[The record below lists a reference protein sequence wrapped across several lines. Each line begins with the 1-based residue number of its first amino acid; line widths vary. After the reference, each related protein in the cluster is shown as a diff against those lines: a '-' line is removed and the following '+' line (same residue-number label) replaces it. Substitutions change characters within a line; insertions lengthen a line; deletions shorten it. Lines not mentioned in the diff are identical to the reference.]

1 METTIGDSAL
11 EEIRANLKGDAFAPG
26 DEGYEEARTAW
37 NLNAHQSP
45 ALVVM
50 AEGASD
56 VLEAPC
62 VWRGMRASV
71 SG

>member
-1 METTIGDSAL
+1 VETTIGDSAL

-56 VLEAPC
+56 VLEA
-62 VWRGMRASV
+62 VRLARDEGLG